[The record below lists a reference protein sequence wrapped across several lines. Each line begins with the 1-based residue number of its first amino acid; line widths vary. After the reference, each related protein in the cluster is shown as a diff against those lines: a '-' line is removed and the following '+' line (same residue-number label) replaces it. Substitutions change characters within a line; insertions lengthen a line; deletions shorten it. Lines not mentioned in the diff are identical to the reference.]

1 MQSSE
6 GELSRNAISGNEISR
21 KEVWKMFDNISSTY
35 DMVNRILSF
44 GIDKLWRRVLASKIP
59 KKKSLHVLDCATGTG
74 DQIFSLFQ
82 KNPSLGTAVGID
94 LSHEMLEIAK
104 KKSQK
109 KPYSPCITFQEASAL
124 SIPYSANTF
133 DVATI
138 SFGIRNV
145 VDVKGALQEMHR
157 VLVPHGKALILEFSK
172 PKNRILHF
180 FHSLY
185 LKNVLPFVGGI
196 FSRNKEA
203 YTYLQKTID
212 TFPCGEA
219 FCQIMKEAGF
229 FEVKA
234 YPLTGG
240 IATLYEGVKS
250 ECNTDL

>member
-1 MQSSE
+1 MKSSE
-6 GELSRNAISGNEISR
+6 GELSR
-21 KEVWKMFDNISSTY
+21 KEVWKMFDSISTTY

-44 GIDKLWRRVLASKIP
+44 GIDKIWRKVLASKIP
-59 KKKSLHVLDCATGTG
+59 KKKSIHVLDCATGTG

-82 KNPSLGTAVGID
+82 KRPSLGTAVGID

-104 KKSQK
+104 KKAK
-109 KPYSPCITFQEASAL
+109 KSSYGAHITFQEASVL

-133 DVATI
+133 DATTI

-145 VDVKGALQEMHR
+145 VDVQGALQEMHR
-157 VLVPHGKALILEFSK
+157 VLAPQGKALILEFSK
-172 PKNRILHF
+172 PKNWILRF

-185 LKNVLPFVGGI
+185 LKNILPFVGGI
-196 FSRNKEA
+196 FSSNKEA
-203 YTYLQKTID
+203 YVYLQKTID

-219 FCQIMKEAGF
+219 FCRIMKEAGF

-240 IATLYEGVKS
+240 IVTLYEGIKS
-250 ECNTDL
+250 ECNIDL